1 MKKERASFEQ
11 VEISHGGNA
20 LTIRPSLRAATILE
34 ERFGLAALYAALED
48 LNFTIISEII
58 LVSESG
64 GNQSAAAFLTAV
76 QRRPLFPFFLAVR
89 APLFELVSML
99 TPAPEKRAQPLHTT
113 GKQVTWA
120 EVFAALYDRATG
132 WLGWTPEQAWNA
144 TPTEIDRAYRAHLEK
159 LKAIHGGAS
168 DDEKEQDP
176 EQAERNVSAGLD
188 PEFDRAGLQALKSSG
203 RRK

>member
-1 MKKERASFEQ
+1 M
-11 VEISHGGNA
+11 
-20 LTIRPSLRAATILE
+20 
-34 ERFGLAALYAALED
+34 
-48 LNFTIISEII
+48 
-58 LVSESG
+58 
-64 GNQSAAAFLTAV
+64 

-99 TPAPEKRAQPLHTT
+99 TPAPEKRAQPSQTT

-120 EVFAALYDRATG
+120 EVFAALYGRATG

-159 LKAIHGGAS
+159 LKAIHGGGS
-168 DDEKEQDP
+168 DEKEPDP
-176 EQAERNVSAGLD
+176 EQAERNIAAGLD

>member
-1 MKKERASFEQ
+1 MRKQRASFEQ

-20 LTIRPSLRAATILE
+20 LTLRPSLRAATILE

-64 GNQSAAAFLTAV
+64 GNQNAAAFLTAV

-99 TPAPEKRAQPLHTT
+99 TPAPEKRAQRLHTT
-113 GKQVTWA
+113 GKQVTWT
-120 EVFAALYDRATG
+120 EVFAALYDRSTG
-132 WLGWTPEQAWNA
+132 WLGWTPEEAWNA

-159 LKAIHGGAS
+159 LKAIHGGGS
-168 DDEKEQDP
+168 DDEKEPDP

>member
-1 MKKERASFEQ
+1 MRKQRAAFEQ

-20 LTIRPSLRAATILE
+20 VTLRPSLRAATILE
-34 ERFGLAALYAALED
+34 ERFGLPALHAALER

-58 LVSESG
+58 LVSDSS
-64 GNQSAAAFLTAV
+64 GNQNAAAFLTAV

-89 APLFELVSML
+89 APLAELVSML
-99 TPAPEKRAQPLHTT
+99 TPAPEKRVQPLHIT

-159 LKAIHGGAS
+159 LKAIHGGGS
-168 DDEKEQDP
+168 DDEKEPDP
-176 EQAERNVSAGLD
+176 EQAERNVAAGLD

>member
-1 MKKERASFEQ
+1 MKKERASFEL

-20 LTIRPSLRAATILE
+20 VTLRPSLRAATILE
-34 ERFGLAALYAALED
+34 ERFGLSALYAALED

-99 TPAPEKRAQPLHTT
+99 TPAPEKRAQSLHSTA
-113 GKQVTWA
+113 KQVTWA

-159 LKAIHGGAS
+159 LKAIHGGGS
-168 DDEKEQDP
+168 DEEKEPDP
-176 EQAERNVSAGLD
+176 EQAERNVAAGLD

>member
-1 MKKERASFEQ
+1 MRKQRASFEQ
-11 VEISHGGNA
+11 VEISHGGNV
-20 LTIRPSLRAATILE
+20 LILRPSLRAATILE

-99 TPAPEKRAQPLHTT
+99 TPAPEKRAQQLHKT

-159 LKAIHGGAS
+159 LKAIHGGGS
-168 DDEKEQDP
+168 DEEKEPDP
-176 EQAERNVSAGLD
+176 EQAERNVAAGLD

>member
-1 MKKERASFEQ
+1 MRQQRASFEQ

-20 LTIRPSLRAATILE
+20 VTLRPSLRAATILE
-34 ERFGLAALYAALED
+34 ERFGLPALHAALED
-48 LNFTIISEII
+48 LNYTIISEII
-58 LVSESG
+58 LVSESS
-64 GNQSAAAFLTAV
+64 GNQNAAAFLTAV

-99 TPAPEKRAQPLHTT
+99 TPAPEKRVQPLHIT

-159 LKAIHGGAS
+159 LKAIHGGGS
-168 DDEKEQDP
+168 DEKEPDP
-176 EQAERNVSAGLD
+176 EQAERNIEAGLD
-188 PEFDRAGLQALKSSG
+188 PEFDRAGLQALKASG

>member
-1 MKKERASFEQ
+1 MRQQRASFEQ

-20 LTIRPSLRAATILE
+20 LTLRPSLRAATILE
-34 ERFGLAALYAALED
+34 ERFGFPALHAALED

-99 TPAPEKRAQPLHTT
+99 TPAPEKRAQPLHATT
-113 GKQVTWA
+113 KQVTWA

-159 LKAIHGGAS
+159 LKAIHGGGS
-168 DDEKEQDP
+168 DDEKEPDP
-176 EQAERNVSAGLD
+176 EQAERNVAAGLD